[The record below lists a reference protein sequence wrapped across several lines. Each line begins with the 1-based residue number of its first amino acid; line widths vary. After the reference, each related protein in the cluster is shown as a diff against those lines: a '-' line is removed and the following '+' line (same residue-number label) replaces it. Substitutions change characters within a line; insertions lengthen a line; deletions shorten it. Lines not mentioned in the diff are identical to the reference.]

1 MSDIGLADNKFQSQ
15 GGEVIA
21 VNKVTVNQVVPRAGV
36 VKGT

>member
-1 MSDIGLADNKFQSQ
+1 MSLIRLADKKLQSQ

-21 VNKVTVNQVVPRAGV
+21 VTKVTVNQVVPRAGV